1 MGKLSRNFVAGRM
14 NKTFDERVVPNGE
27 YIDAM
32 NIRMGSTED
41 SEIGVLENTKG
52 NIALSRLAYS
62 PFPTFVTAIP
72 LSPSAKCIGAV
83 SDDANETIY
92 WFVTDPQFINGVRL
106 DMIVSLN
113 VLTDILTYHVVS
125 YVVLNFNANYLIT
138 GANIIGDLLF
148 FTNDY
153 NPPRFINTK
162 KTYNTPLNTTTD
174 DITAEELLVIKKPPL
189 KSPVV
194 QPLVTNSQST
204 YMDTRF
210 ICFAYRY
217 KYADG
222 EYSATSQ
229 WSAPSFV
236 PKPFQFS
243 INSYLNEGMTNACN
257 TAIITYNTGGPLVV
271 GIDLLFKQ
279 MSSNVIKVI
288 EKINKK
294 QAGFGNNQSVQFTF
308 DNSKI
313 FTILPESELLRL
325 YDNVPRFAKAQTLM
339 GNRLMYGNYIEGY
352 NLIDKNDAPVK
363 LEYQTTLIS
372 EIIGESSLPDGR
384 ESGQYTIDTTISI
397 PNCIVTV
404 DFTGANLVQG
414 AILSVELIISHA
426 DFSGTIPTEQTDPI
440 SINFSFFLPQDFT
453 SVYQMA
459 TSSTFQNTVG
469 TSLPLGNIQTV
480 FPANSC
486 TGITF
491 TDAVNCALPAT
502 LSYSGGTLTKY
513 KSGISVGGQAIEVIT
528 SPGSNVIGL
537 KIIAMRYVN
546 NTTTPTVNAY
556 EYYSYIF
563 AEATFQE
570 IGNPRS
576 LHSNRGYQI
585 GMVYMDEFHRSS
597 TALVS
602 TFTDT
607 EHIPCGY
614 ADRKNSIQV
623 TIPTTQIAPYWATR
637 YKFVIKPD
645 QENYET
651 IYSSLFFKSPTTN
664 EVYFL
669 LEGENP
675 RKIEKGDRLIVKAD
689 SNGPT
694 QTCVYATVLDT
705 QAQAEGFIEPVSE
718 AIPPAGVYM
727 KISPNDFVVVD
738 DPESTVAPGYQTRCA
753 DPGEGAGAILTYP
766 MSTFRGAGYDPANPS
781 WEYEDYSVPAGS
793 KITLNFR
800 FVRRGS
806 GGGNRQCE
814 RREYTLD
821 LNLISS
827 NSYDN
832 MYEWWIGDDVES
844 LIDTGIKNVGG
855 SGCPIDN
862 EFIQTLMTTV
872 STGPF
877 PIPSAL
883 CTNYYQFARL
893 TDTNELV
900 LVLRGTDPCT
910 IGIGGNDKRQSCT
923 SANAQVFRSN
933 NLFIFETEPQDS
945 LPDIFFEND
954 LSFSIDEDGYHSGN
968 VQTQTSTLPAIVDTG
983 FFNCFTFG
991 NGAESY
997 KIRDSIVGVPMNLG
1011 NRVTQVSAQDYKES
1025 DRFADITYSGIFNA
1039 ESNVN
1044 KLNEFNLGL
1053 LNYKRLE
1060 TSFGEIFKMDGRQT
1074 DVLVL
1079 QEDKISYVLAGKNLL
1094 SDSAAGG
1101 AITSVPE
1108 VLGTQIARTDKYG
1121 ISFNPESYVQWG
1133 SDRYFTDAKRGVVLQ
1148 LRGDSYSNE
1157 QLMVISDAN
1166 MRTWFRDEFNR
1177 SFNTQKLGGYDPYS
1191 NEYVL
1196 VSNNRLLPINPEC
1209 IPCRT
1214 NQTLTLNNPIDP
1226 ESGYAEFNYCVDV
1239 GTLVGLVGV
1248 EYNVQSIADG
1258 ATFNVIAVFN
1268 GTGAE
1273 SGFVDENGGFSF
1285 DKNIIYNE
1293 VANII
1298 IQYTGPVT
1306 LSINV
1311 YCPAAKTLRI
1321 VQIVLTINSEAGDTI
1336 DAQYRYTNGT
1346 FTGALQS
1353 NFVTFASGTDSPLV
1367 SWYNIVS
1374 GSEGNPG
1381 FPPSGSTMRMQTN
1394 LITATGLYQNPSRD
1408 KFKYL
1413 KTQTL
1418 YNNNTI
1424 DINALLS
1431 NPATQTATPIVS
1443 SSSTLYYADF
1453 IVPIDTTNP
1462 VNYLYLIWDL
1472 TSSVPSSLCYDA
1484 TDINAVCCE
1493 CTFCGPSEC
1502 IQVTITPEFSE
1513 EGFTTVQFS
1522 LGSCGVPG
1530 LYEVTLKDTDPPIT
1544 VCVNSSGA
1552 SLNYQITEG
1561 NPILTID
1568 SCGCTP

>member
-1 MGKLSRNFVAGRM
+1 MGKLSRNFVAGKM

-52 NIALSRLAYS
+52 NIALSRLAFNIDLLNFS
-62 PFPTFVTAIP
+62 AAP
-72 LSPSAKCIGAV
+72 LSINAKCIGAIA
-83 SDDANETIY
+83 DDANETIY
-92 WFVTDPQFINGVRL
+92 WFVTDPSFVMPPSTGSVKL

-113 VLTDILTYHVVS
+113 ILTGILTYHVVS
-125 YVVLNFNANYLIT
+125 FVVLNFNENYLIT
-138 GANIIGDLLF
+138 GVNIIGDLLF
-148 FTNDY
+148 FTDDY
-153 NPPRFINTK
+153 NPPRFINIK
-162 KTYNTPLNTTTD
+162 RTYNLPTNQFD
-174 DITAEELLVIKKPPL
+174 FNGITSEELLVIKKPPL
-189 KSPVV
+189 ESPVV
-194 QPLVTNSQST
+194 QPIVTNSQST
-204 YMDTRF
+204 FMDTRF

-236 PKPFQFS
+236 PKPFQFT

-271 GIDLLFKQ
+271 GVDLLFKQ

-294 QAGFGNNQSVQFTF
+294 QAGFGNNAPKQYTF

-339 GNRLMYGNYIEGY
+339 GNRLMYGNYVEGY
-352 NLIDKNDAPVK
+352 DLIDRNDAPVK

-372 EIIGESSLPDGR
+372 EVIGESSLDDNTV
-384 ESGQYTIDTTISI
+384 SGEYSIDTTITI
-397 PNCIVTV
+397 PNSVVEI
-404 DFTGANLVQG
+404 DFAGANLVQG
-414 AILSVELIISHA
+414 AILSLELIISHA
-426 DFSGTIPTEQTDPI
+426 DFSGDVTPTEQTE
-440 SINFSFFLPQDFT
+440 SLSLNFSFFLLQDYN
-453 SVYQMA
+453 SVYEMA
-459 TSSTFQNTVG
+459 TSVEFQNAIG

-480 FPANSC
+480 FPFNSC

-491 TDAVNCALPAT
+491 TDSVNCALPAT
-502 LSYSGGTLTKY
+502 LPYSGGTLTKY
-513 KSGISVGGQAIEVIT
+513 KSGISAGGQAVEIIST
-528 SPGSNVIGL
+528 PGSDMISL
-537 KIIAMRYVN
+537 KIIAMRYVDD
-546 NTTTPTVNAY
+546 TTTPTVNAY
-556 EYYSYIF
+556 EYYSYTF

-585 GMVYMDEFHRSS
+585 GMVYMDEFNRSS

-607 EHIPCGY
+607 EHIPCGF

-651 IYSSLFFKSPTTN
+651 IYSTIFFKSPTTN

-694 QTCVYATVLDT
+694 QTCVYATVLET
-705 QAQAEGFIEPVSE
+705 QSQAEGFIEPATDVV
-718 AIPPAGVYM
+718 PPAGVYM
-727 KISPNDFVVVD
+727 KINPNDFVVVE
-738 DPESTVAPGYQTRCA
+738 DPNSTIAPGLQSRCA
-753 DPGEGAGAILTYP
+753 NPGAGAGAILTYP
-766 MSTFRGAGYDPANPS
+766 MNIADPSNPGMFI
-781 WEYEDYSVPAGS
+781 DYTVPAGS
-793 KITLNFR
+793 KIVINIR
-800 FVRRGS
+800 FERRGA
-806 GGGNRQCE
+806 GAGNRQCE

-821 LNLISS
+821 LTLISS
-827 NSYDN
+827 NNYDN
-832 MYEWWIGDDVES
+832 MADWWNGDNVEA
-844 LIDTGIKNVGG
+844 LIDSGVKNVGG
-855 SGCPIDN
+855 SGCPIEN
-862 EFIQTLMTTV
+862 EYIPTLMTTS

-910 IGIGGNDKRQSCT
+910 IGIGGNDKRRSCT
-923 SANAQVFRSN
+923 SANIQVFRAN

-954 LSFSIDEDGYHSGN
+954 LSFAIDEDGYHSGN
-968 VQTQTSTLPAIVDTG
+968 VQTQTSSLPAIIDTG

-1011 NRVTQVSAQDYKES
+1011 NRVTQVSAQDYKEA

-1094 SDSAAGG
+1094 SDAAAGG

-1196 VSNNRLLPINPEC
+1196 VSNDRLLPISPQC
-1209 IPCRT
+1209 IPCGT
-1214 NQTLTLNNPIDP
+1214 NQTLTLNDAIDP
-1226 ESGYAEFNYCVDV
+1226 LIGYAEFDYCVDV
-1239 GTLVGLVGV
+1239 GALVGDVNIT
-1248 EYNVQSIADG
+1248 YNIQSIESG
-1258 ATFNVIAVFN
+1258 ESFNIIANFN
-1268 GTGAE
+1268 LVNTE
-1273 SGFVDENGGFSF
+1273 SGFVDEDGLFSF
-1285 DKNIIYNE
+1285 SKGVNNIE
-1293 VANII
+1293 VANIKI
-1298 IQYTGPVT
+1298 RYTGAVT
-1306 LSINV
+1306 LSVNV
-1311 YCPAAKTLRI
+1311 ACPLAKTLNI
-1321 VQIVLTINSEAGDTI
+1321 VQVVLTINSEAGDTI

-1353 NFVTFASGTDSPLV
+1353 NFVTFASGTTSPLV

-1374 GSEGNPG
+1374 GPEGNAG
-1381 FPPSGSTMRMQTN
+1381 FPQGGSTMRMQTN
-1394 LITATGLYQNPSRD
+1394 LITATGLYQNSSRD

-1413 KTQTL
+1413 KSSTL
-1418 YNNNTI
+1418 YGNNTI
-1424 DINALLS
+1424 DINAML
-1431 NPATQTATPIVS
+1431 NNVNTYTATPIVS
-1443 SSSTLYYADF
+1443 ASSSLYYAEF
-1453 IVPIDTTNP
+1453 TVPSSTYSGE
-1462 VNYLYLIWDL
+1462 YLYLIWDL
-1472 TSSVPSSLCYDA
+1472 TSSVAQGLCYDP

-1493 CTFCGPSEC
+1493 CTYCGPSEC
-1502 IQVTITPEFSE
+1502 VEITINPNGADCVI
-1513 EGFTTVQFS
+1513 GF
-1522 LGSCGVPG
+1522 LNGICGTPG
-1530 LYEVTLKDTDPPIT
+1530 LYQVTLKEDDPPLTICINSAGTPNIQYEIT
-1544 VCVNSSGA
+1544 
-1552 SLNYQITEG
+1552 QG
-1561 NPILTID
+1561 NPILTVD
-1568 SCGCTP
+1568 SCGCTPP

>member
-1 MGKLSRNFVAGRM
+1 MAKLSRNFVAGRM

-32 NIRMGSTED
+32 NIRMGSTEN
-41 SEIGVLENTKG
+41 SEVGVIENTKG
-52 NIALSRLAYS
+52 NIALSRLAFSLIPSYA
-62 PFPTFVTAIP
+62 PNP
-72 LSPSAKCIGAV
+72 LSINAKCIGAI

-92 WFVTDPQFINGVRL
+92 WFVTDPEFIDPYSGGPLKL

-113 VLTDILTYHVVS
+113 IITGILTYHVVS
-125 YVVLNFNANYLIT
+125 FQVLNFNENYLIT
-138 GANIIGDLLF
+138 GINIIGDLLF
-148 FTNDY
+148 FTDDY
-153 NPPRFINTK
+153 NPPRFINIK
-162 KTYNTPLNTTTD
+162 RTYDLPINTLVD
-174 DITAEELLVIKKPPL
+174 GFTAESILVIKKPPL
-189 KSPVV
+189 ESPAI
-194 QPLVTNSQST
+194 QPIVTNSQST

-236 PKPFQFS
+236 PKPFQFT

-257 TAIITYNTGGPLVV
+257 TAIINYNTGGPLVV

-288 EKINKK
+288 EKINK
-294 QAGFGNNQSVQFTF
+294 QEAGFSDDEPRQYRF

-352 NLIDKNDAPVK
+352 DLLDINLAPVK

-372 EIIGESSLPDGR
+372 EIIGESSLPDNT
-384 ESGQYTIDTTISI
+384 ESGQYSIDTTITI
-397 PNCIVTV
+397 PHSVVTV

-414 AILSVELIISHA
+414 AILSLELIISHA
-426 DFSGTIPTEQTDPI
+426 DFSGDVIPSELTE
-440 SINFSFFLPQDFT
+440 SVNLNFSFFLLQDYT
-453 SVYQMA
+453 SVYEMA
-459 TSSTFQNTVG
+459 TSVAFQNAVG
-469 TSLPLGNIQTV
+469 TSLPSGNIQTV
-480 FPANSC
+480 YPFNSC

-491 TDAVNCALPAT
+491 TDDVNCQLPAT
-502 LSYSGGTLTKY
+502 LDYSGGTLTKY
-513 KSGISVGGQAIEVIT
+513 KSGISAGGQAIEIIA
-528 SPGSNVIGL
+528 SPGSNIIKF
-537 KIIAMRYVN
+537 KIIAMRYVDD
-546 NTTTPTVNAY
+546 TTTPTVNAY
-556 EYYSYIF
+556 EYYSYTF

-585 GMVYMDEFHRSS
+585 GMVYMDEFNRSS

-602 TFTDT
+602 TLTDT
-607 EHIPCGY
+607 EHIPCGF
-614 ADRKNSIQV
+614 ADKKNSIQV

-651 IYSSLFFKSPTTN
+651 IYSTIFFKSPTTN

-694 QTCVYATVLDT
+694 QTCTYATVLET
-705 QAQAEGFIEPVSE
+705 QSQAKGFIEPATEVV
-718 AIPPAGVYM
+718 PPAGVYM
-727 KISPNDFVVVD
+727 KINPNDFVVVE
-738 DPESTVAPGYQTRCA
+738 DPESTIAPGTITKTE
-753 DPGEGAGAILTYP
+753 DPGNGLGPMVIYP
-766 MSTFRGAGYDPANPS
+766 MNTYRGAGYNPS
-781 WEYEDYSVPAGS
+781 HPTWQYEDYTIPAGS
-793 KITLNFR
+793 KIVLHIR
-800 FVRRGS
+800 FERRGA
-806 GGGNRQCE
+806 GNGNRLCE

-821 LNLISS
+821 LTLVSS
-827 NSYDN
+827 NNYDN
-832 MYEWWIGDDVES
+832 MYDWWNGENVES
-844 LIDTGIKNVGG
+844 LIDSGIKNVGG
-855 SGCPIDN
+855 GGCAIEN
-862 EFIQTLMTTV
+862 QYISNLMV
-872 STGPF
+872 SSSLA
-877 PIPSAL
+877 PSLPLPHAL
-883 CTNYYQFARL
+883 CTNYYQFVRF
-893 TDTNELV
+893 TDTNQLA
-900 LVLRGTDPCT
+900 LLARGTYPCT
-910 IGIGGNDKRQSCT
+910 QGIGGYDKRKST
-923 SANAQVFRSN
+923 ASVNIEVFRAN

-954 LSFSIDEDGYHSGN
+954 LSFAIDENGYHEGN
-968 VQTQTSTLPAIVDTG
+968 VQNQSSTLPAIIDTG

-1011 NRVTQVSAQDYKES
+1011 NRVTQVSAQDYKEA

-1053 LNYKRLE
+1053 LNFKRLE

-1094 SDSAAGG
+1094 SDASAGG

-1166 MRTWFRDEFNR
+1166 MRTWFRDEFNS

-1196 VSNNRLLPINPEC
+1196 VSNNRLLPINQQC
-1209 IPCRT
+1209 IPCGT
-1214 NQTLTLNNPIDP
+1214 NQTLTLNDEINPDL
-1226 ESGYAEFNYCVDV
+1226 GYAEFNYCVDV
-1239 GTLVGLVGV
+1239 SALVGQVTI
-1248 EYNVQSIADG
+1248 EYNVQSIESGQQFNIISEFDG
-1258 ATFNVIAVFN
+1258 NTE
-1268 GTGAE
+1268 E
-1273 SGFVDENGGFSF
+1273 SGFTDEDGQLVFSK
-1285 DKNIIYNE
+1285 DVNNIE
-1293 VANII
+1293 VANIA
-1298 IQYTGPVT
+1298 IQYTGAVT
-1306 LSINV
+1306 LSVNV
-1311 YCPAAKTLRI
+1311 RCPQAKTLNI
-1321 VQIVLTINSEAGDTI
+1321 VQVVLTVNSEAGDTI

-1353 NFVTFASGTDSPLV
+1353 NFVTFASGTNSPLV
-1367 SWYNIVS
+1367 SWYNIVT
-1374 GSEGNPG
+1374 GPEGNTG
-1381 FPPSGSTMRMQTN
+1381 FPPAGSTMRMQTN
-1394 LITATGLYQNPSRD
+1394 LITATGLYQNQSRD
-1408 KFKYL
+1408 KFRYL
-1413 KTQTL
+1413 KSSTL
-1418 YNNNTI
+1418 YGNNTA
-1424 DINALLS
+1424 DLNTMLGLS
-1431 NPATQTATPIVS
+1431 TIATPIVTAS
-1443 SSSTLYYADF
+1443 SSLYYAEF
-1453 IVPIDTTNP
+1453 TVPASIYSGD
-1462 VNYLYLIWDL
+1462 YLYLIWDL
-1472 TSSVPSSLCYDA
+1472 TSSVPSSLCYGASIDE
-1484 TDINAVCCE
+1484 VCCD
-1493 CTFCGPSEC
+1493 CTFCGFSEC
-1502 IQVTITPEFSE
+1502 IQVTINPNNTDC
-1513 EGFTTVQFS
+1513 TVTFP
-1522 LGSCGVPG
+1522 LGLCGGSVP
-1530 LYEVTLKDTDPPIT
+1530 YTVSLKDYDDPLTI
-1544 VCVNSSGA
+1544 CVDPSGNA
-1552 SLNYQITEG
+1552 FVNYQITEG
-1561 NPILTID
+1561 NPILTVD
-1568 SCGCTP
+1568 SCGCE

>member
-1 MGKLSRNFVAGRM
+1 MGKLSRNFVAGKM

-32 NIRMGSTED
+32 NIRMGSTEN

-52 NIALSRLAYS
+52 NIALSILAFTF
-62 PFPTFVTAIP
+62 FPSFSTAIP
-72 LSPSAKCIGAV
+72 LSINAKCIGAI

-92 WFVTDPQFINGVRL
+92 WFVTDPNWGGNTKI

-125 YVVLNFNANYLIT
+125 FVVLNFNPNYLIT
-138 GANIIGDLLF
+138 GVNIIGDLLF
-148 FTNDY
+148 FTDDY

-162 KTYNTPLNTTTD
+162 KAYNLPINTFD
-174 DITAEELLVIKKPPL
+174 ANGITAEELLVIKKPPL
-189 KSPVV
+189 ESPAV
-194 QPLVTNSQST
+194 QPLATNSQST

-257 TAIITYNTGGPLVV
+257 AAIITYNTGGPLVV

-288 EKINKK
+288 EKIDKK
-294 QAGFGNNQSVQFTF
+294 QAGFFHNEPRQFTF

-313 FTILPESELLRL
+313 FTVLPESELLRL
-325 YDNVPRFAKAQTLM
+325 YDNVPRFAKSQTLM

-352 NLIDKNDAPVK
+352 NLIDKNEAPTK
-363 LEYQTTLIS
+363 LEYETTLIS
-372 EIIGESSLPDGR
+372 EIIGESSLPDNTV
-384 ESGQYTIDTTISI
+384 SGQYDIDTTITIFNSVVEI
-397 PNCIVTV
+397 

-414 AILSVELIISHA
+414 AILSLELIISHA
-426 DFSGTIPTEQTDPI
+426 DFSGDVEPTETTE
-440 SINFSFFLPQDFT
+440 SLSLNFSFFLLQDYG
-453 SVYQMA
+453 SVYEMA
-459 TSSTFQNTVG
+459 TSVEFQNAIG

-480 FPANSC
+480 FPFNSC

-491 TDAVNCALPAT
+491 TDSVNCALPAT
-502 LSYSGGTLTKY
+502 LDYSGGTLTKY
-513 KSGISVGGQAIEVIT
+513 KSGISAGGQAIEVIA
-528 SPGSNVIGL
+528 SPGSDVIGL
-537 KIIAMRYVN
+537 KIIAMRYVD
-546 NTTTPTVNAY
+546 NTSTPTVNAY
-556 EYYSYIF
+556 EYYSYTF

-585 GMVYMDEFHRSS
+585 GMVYMDEFNRSS

-602 TFTDT
+602 TRTDT
-607 EHIPCGY
+607 EHIPCGF

-651 IYSSLFFKSPTTN
+651 IYSSIFFKSPTTN

-694 QTCVYATVLDT
+694 QTCTYATVLET
-705 QAQAEGFIEPVSE
+705 QAQAEGFIEPATNVV
-718 AIPPAGVYM
+718 PPAGVYM
-727 KISPNDFVVVD
+727 KINPNDFVVVE
-738 DPESTVAPGYQTRCA
+738 DPNSTIAPGTQNRCE
-753 DPGEGAGAILTYP
+753 DPGAGAGAILTYP
-766 MSTFRGAGYDPANPS
+766 MNIADPSNPGMFI
-781 WEYEDYSVPAGS
+781 DYTVPAGS
-793 KITLNFR
+793 KIVINIR
-800 FVRRGS
+800 FERRGA
-806 GGGNRQCE
+806 GGGNRSCE

-821 LNLISS
+821 LTLISS
-827 NSYDN
+827 NDYDN
-832 MYEWWIGDDVES
+832 MEDWWNGDNVEA
-844 LIDTGIKNVGG
+844 LIDSGVKNVGG
-855 SGCPIDN
+855 GGCPIEN
-862 EFIQTLMTTV
+862 EYIPTTLFTS

-877 PIPSAL
+877 TIPSAL

-900 LVLRGTDPCT
+900 LMLRGTDPCT
-910 IGIGGNDKRQSCT
+910 IGIGGNDKRRSCT
-923 SANAQVFRSN
+923 SANIQVFRAN

-954 LSFSIDEDGYHSGN
+954 LSFAIDEDGYHQGN
-968 VQTQTSTLPAIVDTG
+968 IQNQDATTPAIIDTG

-1025 DRFADITYSGIFNA
+1025 DRFSDITYSGIFNA

-1044 KLNEFNLGL
+1044 RLNEFNLGL

-1060 TSFGEIFKMDGRQT
+1060 SSFGEIFKMDGRQT

-1094 SDSAAGG
+1094 SDAAAGG

-1157 QLMVISDAN
+1157 QLMVVSDMN

-1196 VSNNRLLPINPEC
+1196 VSNNKLLPINPQC
-1209 IPCRT
+1209 IPCGT
-1214 NQTLTLNNPIDP
+1214 NQTLTLNNAIDP
-1226 ESGYAEFNYCVDV
+1226 ELGYAEFNYCVDV
-1239 GTLVGLVGV
+1239 GSLVGVSGV
-1248 EYNVQSIADG
+1248 EYNIQSIADD
-1258 ATFNVIAVFN
+1258 ATFNIIVNFN
-1268 GTGAE
+1268 GNTDE
-1273 SGFVDENGGFSF
+1273 SGFVDTNGAFTF
-1285 DKNIIYNE
+1285 EKNVNNVE
-1293 VANII
+1293 VANIT
-1298 IQYTGPVT
+1298 IQYTGPVI
-1306 LSINV
+1306 LSVNV
-1311 YCPAAKTLRI
+1311 SCANAKTLNI
-1321 VQIVLTINSEAGDTI
+1321 VQVVLTINSEAGDTI

-1367 SWYNIVS
+1367 SFYNMVS
-1374 GSEGNPG
+1374 GPEGNPG

-1413 KTQTL
+1413 KTETL
-1418 YNNNTI
+1418 YSNNTT
-1424 DINALLS
+1424 DINTLLS
-1431 NPATQTATPIVS
+1431 LAQTATPIVS
-1443 SSSTLYYADF
+1443 ASSTLYYADF
-1453 IVPIDTTNP
+1453 TVAGGLTNP

-1484 TDINAVCCE
+1484 TDIDAVCCD

-1502 IQVTITPEFSE
+1502 IQVTITPEYSE
-1513 EGFTTVQFS
+1513 EGFTTVVFP
-1522 LGSCGVPG
+1522 LGVCGG
-1530 LYEVTLKDTDPPIT
+1530 STSYEVTLKDTDPPVT
-1544 VCVNSSGA
+1544 VCVNPSGSSFV
-1552 SLNYQITEG
+1552 NYEITDG
-1561 NPILTID
+1561 NPTLTVD
-1568 SCGCTP
+1568 SCGCT

>member
-1 MGKLSRNFVAGRM
+1 MGKLSRNFVAGKM

-32 NIRMGSTED
+32 NIRMGSTEN

-52 NIALSRLAYS
+52 NIALSRLAFS
-62 PFPTFVTAIP
+62 FFPSFYAPNP
-72 LSPSAKCIGAV
+72 LSINAKCIGAI

-92 WFVTDPQFINGVRL
+92 WFVTDPEFIDPYSGGPLKL

-113 VLTDILTYHVVS
+113 ILTGILTYHVVS
-125 YVVLNFNANYLIT
+125 FVVLNFNENYLIT
-138 GANIIGDLLF
+138 GVNIIEDLLF
-148 FTNDY
+148 FTDDY
-153 NPPRFINTK
+153 NPPRFINIK
-162 KTYNTPLNTTTD
+162 KAYDLPLNTLD
-174 DITAEELLVIKKPPL
+174 AGGITAEELLVIKKPPL
-189 KSPVV
+189 ESPAV
-194 QPLVTNSQST
+194 QPIVTNSQST

-236 PKPFQFS
+236 PKPFQFT
-243 INSYLNEGMTNACN
+243 INSYLNEGMTNVCN

-294 QAGFGNNQSVQFTF
+294 QAGFGNNQSVQYTF

-313 FTILPESELLRL
+313 FTILPEAELLRL

-339 GNRLMYGNYIEGY
+339 GNRIMYGNYIEGY
-352 NLIDKNDAPVK
+352 DLIDLNGAPTK

-372 EIIGESSLPDGR
+372 EIIGDSSLPDNTI
-384 ESGQYTIDTTISI
+384 SGEYSIDTVITI
-397 PNCIVTV
+397 PNSVVEI
-404 DFTGANLVQG
+404 DFANANLVQG
-414 AILSVELIISHA
+414 AILSLELIISHA
-426 DFSGTIPTEQTDPI
+426 DFSGDVTPDEITE
-440 SINFSFFLPQDFT
+440 SLSLNFSFFLPQDYA
-453 SVYQMA
+453 SVYDMA
-459 TSSTFQNTVG
+459 TSIPFQNAVG

-491 TDAVNCALPAT
+491 TDAVNCALPTT
-502 LSYSGGTLTKY
+502 LTYSGGTLSLTKY
-513 KSGISVGGQAIEVIT
+513 KSGISAGGQAIEVIT
-528 SPGSNVIGL
+528 TPGSDVIGL
-537 KIIAMRYVN
+537 KIIAMRYVDD
-546 NTTTPTVNAY
+546 TTTPTVNAY
-556 EYYSYIF
+556 EYYSYTF

-585 GMVYMDEFHRSS
+585 GMVYMDEFNRSS

-607 EHIPCGY
+607 EHVPCGY
-614 ADRKNSIQV
+614 SDRKNSIQV

-651 IYSSLFFKSPTTN
+651 IYSSIFFNSPTTN

-669 LEGENP
+669 LEGENS

-689 SNGPT
+689 STGPT
-694 QTCVYATVLDT
+694 QTCVYATVLET
-705 QAQAEGFIEPVSE
+705 QSQAEDFIQPISGSV
-718 AIPPAGVYM
+718 PPAGVYM
-727 KISPNDFVVVD
+727 KINPNDFSVVEDANAVI
-738 DPESTVAPGYQTRCA
+738 APGQLEVSKWSPI
-753 DPGEGAGAILTYP
+753 PGLPNPLLEYP
-766 MSTFRGAGYDPANPS
+766 MNQEDSANPGL
-781 WEYEDYSVPAGS
+781 YLDYTVPAGS
-793 KITLNFR
+793 KIKLHFKFERKGTGN
-800 FVRRGS
+800 
-806 GGGNRQCE
+806 GGRQCE
-814 RREYTLD
+814 RRVYTLD
-821 LNLISS
+821 LDLISS
-827 NSYDN
+827 NNYDN
-832 MYEWWIGDDVES
+832 MFDWWNGENVEGVLNS
-844 LIDTGIKNVGG
+844 GIQDVGG
-855 SGCPIDN
+855 GGCPFDNQYIPTLALTNID
-862 EFIQTLMTTV
+862 
-872 STGPF
+872 
-877 PIPSAL
+877 IPSDGCINYYRFYRYPGTNKL
-883 CTNYYQFARL
+883 VLLVRGTNYCGGGP
-893 TDTNELV
+893 TDYK
-900 LVLRGTDPCT
+900 
-910 IGIGGNDKRQSCT
+910 KRT
-923 SANAQVFRSN
+923 SYVFVDIQVFRAN

-954 LSFSIDEDGYHSGN
+954 LSFAIDEDGYHSGN

-997 KIRDSIVGVPMNLG
+997 KIRDSIVGVPINLG

-1025 DRFADITYSGIFNA
+1025 DRFSDITYSGIFNP

-1053 LNYKRLE
+1053 LNFKRLE

-1079 QEDKISYVLAGKNLL
+1079 QENKISYVLAGKNLL
-1094 SDSAAGG
+1094 SDAAAGG

-1108 VLGTQIARTDKYG
+1108 VLGTQIARTEKYG
-1121 ISFNPESYVQWG
+1121 ISFNPESYVHWG

-1157 QLMVISDAN
+1157 QLMVVSEAN

-1196 VSNNRLLPINPEC
+1196 VSNDRLLPTNPQC
-1209 IPCRT
+1209 IPCGT
-1214 NQTLTLNNPIDP
+1214 NQTLTLNDVIDP
-1226 ESGYAEFNYCVDV
+1226 ELGYAEFNYCVDV
-1239 GTLVGLVGV
+1239 GALVGDVNIT
-1248 EYNVQSIADG
+1248 YNIQSIESG
-1258 ATFNVIAVFN
+1258 ESFNIIANFN
-1268 GTGAE
+1268 LVNTE
-1273 SGFVDENGGFSF
+1273 SGFVDEDGSFSF
-1285 DKNIIYNE
+1285 SKGVNNIE
-1293 VANII
+1293 VANIKI
-1298 IQYTGPVT
+1298 RYTGAVT
-1306 LSINV
+1306 LSVNV
-1311 YCPAAKTLRI
+1311 ACPLVKTLNI
-1321 VQIVLTINSEAGDTI
+1321 VQVVLTINSEAGDTI

-1353 NFVTFASGTDSPLV
+1353 NFVTFASGTSSPLV
-1367 SWYNIVS
+1367 SWYNIVT
-1374 GSEGNPG
+1374 GPEGNAG
-1381 FPPSGSTMRMQTN
+1381 FPPGGSTMRLQSN

-1413 KTQTL
+1413 KSSTL
-1418 YNNNTI
+1418 YGNNTV
-1424 DINALLS
+1424 DINAMLGLS
-1431 NPATQTATPIVS
+1431 TTATPIVS
-1443 SSSTLYYADF
+1443 ASSTLYYADF
-1453 IVPIDTTNP
+1453 TVPSSFYSGE
-1462 VNYLYLIWDL
+1462 YLYLIWDL
-1472 TSSVPSSLCYDA
+1472 TSSVPSSLCYGA
-1484 TDINAVCCE
+1484 TIDEVCCD
-1493 CTFCGPSEC
+1493 CTFCGFSEC
-1502 IQVTITPEFSE
+1502 IQVTITPEYSE
-1513 EGFTTVQFS
+1513 EGFTTVVFP
-1522 LGSCGVPG
+1522 LGVCGG
-1530 LYEVTLKDTDPPIT
+1530 STSYEVTLKDTDPPLT
-1544 VCVNSSGA
+1544 VCVNPSGNIYV
-1552 SLNYQITEG
+1552 NYQITEG
-1561 NPILTID
+1561 NPTLTVD
-1568 SCGCTP
+1568 GCACE

>member
-1 MGKLSRNFVAGRM
+1 M

-32 NIRMGSTED
+32 NIRMGSTEN
-41 SEIGVLENTKG
+41 SEVGVLENTKG
-52 NIALSRLAYS
+52 NIALSRLG
-62 PFPTFVTAIP
+62 FTTDTVTPTFAP
-72 LSPSAKCIGAV
+72 LSINAKCIGAI

-92 WFVTDPQFINGVRL
+92 WFVTDKDYYNPIIGYQKL
-106 DMIVSLN
+106 DLIVSLN
-113 VLTDILTYHVVS
+113 VLTGFITYNVIS
-125 YVVLNFNANYLIT
+125 FQVLNFNENYLIT
-138 GANIIGDLLF
+138 GVNIIGDLLF
-148 FTNDY
+148 FTDDY
-153 NPPRFINTK
+153 NPPRFINIK
-162 KTYNTPLNTTTD
+162 RTYNSNSID
-174 DITAEELLVIKKPPL
+174 SFTAESILVIKKPPL
-189 KSPVV
+189 ESPAV
-194 QPLVTNSQST
+194 QPIVTNSQST

-217 KYADG
+217 KYEDG

-288 EKINKK
+288 EKINKEE
-294 QAGFGNNQSVQFTF
+294 AGFGNNQLVQYTF

-313 FTILPESELLRL
+313 FTILPESQLLRL

-339 GNRLMYGNYIEGY
+339 GNRLMYGNYVEGY
-352 NLIDKNDAPVK
+352 NLIDKNNAPTK

-372 EIIGESSLPDGR
+372 EIIGESSLPDDT
-384 ESGQYTIDTTISI
+384 ESGEYSIDTTITI
-397 PNCIVTV
+397 PNSVVTI
-404 DFTGANLVQG
+404 DFAGANLVQG

-426 DFSGTIPTEQTDPI
+426 DFSGDVTPTGTTD
-440 SINFSFFLPQDFT
+440 SVNLNFSFFLPQDYT
-453 SVYQMA
+453 SVYEMA
-459 TSSTFQNTVG
+459 TSVQFQNAVG

-480 FPANSC
+480 FPFNSC

-491 TDAVNCALPAT
+491 TDDVNCQLPAT
-502 LSYSGGTLTKY
+502 LPSTSGTLTKY
-513 KSGISVGGQAIEVIT
+513 KSGISAGGQAIEVIAT
-528 SPGSNVIGL
+528 PGSDVIGF
-537 KIIAMRYVN
+537 KIIAMRYVD

-556 EYYSYIF
+556 EYYSYTF

-585 GMVYMDEFHRSS
+585 GMVYMDEFNRSS

-602 TFTDT
+602 TFNDT
-607 EHIPCGY
+607 EHVPCGY

-645 QENYET
+645 EENYET

-705 QAQAEGFIEPVSE
+705 QSQAEGFIEPVSN

-738 DPESTVAPGYQTRCA
+738 DPNSTIAPGYQTRCEP
-753 DPGEGAGAILTYP
+753 PGSGAGAILTYP
-766 MSTFRGAGYDPANPS
+766 MNQPDPNNPGMFI
-781 WEYEDYSVPAGS
+781 DYSVPAGS

-806 GGGNRQCE
+806 GGGNNSCE

-832 MYEWWIGDDVES
+832 MYEWWIGDDVEA

-855 SGCPIDN
+855 SGCPIEN
-862 EFIQTLMTTV
+862 EFIPTLMTTV

-877 PIPSAL
+877 LLPAAV

-900 LVLRGTDPCT
+900 LLLRGTKPCT
-910 IGIGGNDKRQSCT
+910 IGIGGHDKRQSCT
-923 SANAQVFRSN
+923 SANVQVFRSN

-954 LSFSIDEDGYHSGN
+954 LSFAIDENGYHDGN
-968 VQTQTSTLPAIVDTG
+968 VQTQTSTLPAIIDTG

-1011 NRVTQVSAQDYKES
+1011 NRVTQVSEQDYKEA
-1025 DRFADITYSGIFNA
+1025 DRFSDITYSGIFNA

-1044 KLNEFNLGL
+1044 RLNEFNLGL

-1060 TSFGEIFKMDGRQT
+1060 SSFGEIFKMDGRQT

-1094 SDSAAGG
+1094 SDAAAGG

-1108 VLGTQIARTDKYG
+1108 VLGTQIARTEKYG

-1157 QLMVISDAN
+1157 QLMVVSEAN

-1196 VSNNRLLPINPEC
+1196 VSNDRLLPISPQC
-1209 IPCRT
+1209 IPCGT
-1214 NQTLTLNNPIDP
+1214 NQTLTLNDVIDP
-1226 ESGYAEFNYCVDV
+1226 ELGYAELEYCVDV
-1239 GTLVGLVGV
+1239 SAIVGYVNIL
-1248 EYNVQSIADG
+1248 YSVQSIEIG
-1258 ATFNVIAVFN
+1258 KTFNITSTFN
-1268 GTGAE
+1268 GVSVSSGTVNTSGQFQFSKNVNNIEVATIKIIYTGA
-1273 SGFVDENGGFSF
+1273 
-1285 DKNIIYNE
+1285 
-1293 VANII
+1293 
-1298 IQYTGPVT
+1298 VT
-1306 LSINV
+1306 LNV
-1311 YCPAAKTLRI
+1311 NVFCPIPQILNI
-1321 VQIVLTINSEAGDTI
+1321 VQVVLTVNAEAGDTI

-1353 NFVTFASGTDSPLV
+1353 NFVTFASGTTSPLV
-1367 SWYNIVS
+1367 SWYNMVT
-1374 GSEGNPG
+1374 GPEGNSG
-1381 FPPSGSTMRMQTN
+1381 FPPSGSTMRMQSN

-1413 KTQTL
+1413 KSDTL
-1418 YNNNTI
+1418 YSNNTA
-1424 DINALLS
+1424 DINTMLS
-1431 NPATQTATPIVS
+1431 LSTTATPIVS
-1443 SSSTLYYADF
+1443 ASSTLYYADF
-1453 IVPIDTTNP
+1453 TVPSNP
-1462 VNYLYLIWDL
+1462 SNVNYLYLIWDL
-1472 TSSVPSSLCYDA
+1472 TSSVAASLCYDA
-1484 TDINAVCCE
+1484 SDINAVCCD

-1502 IQVTITPEFSE
+1502 IQVTITPEYSE
-1513 EGFTTVQFS
+1513 EGFTTVQFPY
-1522 LGSCGVPG
+1522 GSCGIPG
-1530 LYEVTLKDTDPPIT
+1530 LYEVSLKDSEPPVT
-1544 VCVNSSGA
+1544 VCITSVGSVN
-1552 SLNYQITEG
+1552 LQYQITQG

-1568 SCGCTP
+1568 NCGCTP

>member
-14 NKTFDERVVPNGE
+14 NKTFDERVIPNGE

-32 NIRMGSTED
+32 NIRMGSTEN
-41 SEIGVLENTKG
+41 SEVGVIENTKG
-52 NIALSRLAYS
+52 NIPLSRLAFSLISSYA
-62 PFPTFVTAIP
+62 PNP
-72 LSPSAKCIGAV
+72 LSINAKCIGAI

-92 WFVTDPQFINGVRL
+92 WFVTDPEFIDPYSGGPYKL

-113 VLTDILTYHVVS
+113 ILTGALLYHVVS
-125 YVVLNFNANYLIT
+125 FNVLNFNENYLIT
-138 GANIIGDLLF
+138 GVNIIENLLF
-148 FTNDY
+148 FTDDY
-153 NPPRFINTK
+153 NPPRFINIK
-162 KTYNTPLNTTTD
+162 RTYDPPITTLVD
-174 DITAEELLVIKKPPL
+174 GFSAESILVIKKPPL
-189 KSPVV
+189 ESPEV
-194 QPLVTNSQST
+194 QPIVTNSQST

-236 PKPFQFS
+236 PKPFQFT
-243 INSYLNEGMTNACN
+243 INSFLNEGMTNACN

-288 EKINKK
+288 EKIDKE
-294 QAGFGNNQSVQFTF
+294 QAGFGNDEPRQYTF

-339 GNRLMYGNYIEGY
+339 GNRIMYGNYIEGY
-352 NLIDKNDAPVK
+352 DLLDINLAPVK

-372 EIIGESSLPDGR
+372 EIIGESSLPDDTQP
-384 ESGQYTIDTTISI
+384 GQYTIDTPKTILSSVV
-397 PNCIVTV
+397 NV
-404 DFTGANLVQG
+404 DFTGVNLVQG
-414 AILSVELIISHA
+414 AILSLELIISHA
-426 DFSGTIPTEQTDPI
+426 DFSGVTPDEQTDPI
-440 SINFSFFLPQDFT
+440 NINFSFFLPQNYN
-453 SVYQMA
+453 SVYEMA
-459 TSSTFQNTVG
+459 TSVAFQNAVG

-502 LSYSGGTLTKY
+502 LTYSGGTITLTKY
-513 KSGISVGGQAIEVIT
+513 KSGISAGGQAIEVIT
-528 SPGSNVIGL
+528 SPGSDIIGL
-537 KIIAMRYVN
+537 KIIAMRYVDD
-546 NTTTPTVNAY
+546 TTTPTINAY
-556 EYYSYIF
+556 EYYSYTF

-585 GMVYMDEFHRSS
+585 GMVYMDEFNRSS

-602 TFTDT
+602 TLNDT

-623 TIPTTQIAPYWATR
+623 TIPITQKAPYWATR

-645 QENYET
+645 EENYET
-651 IYSSLFFKSPTTN
+651 IYSSIFFKSPTTN

-669 LEGENP
+669 LEGENS

-694 QTCVYATVLDT
+694 QTCVYATVLET
-705 QAQAEGFIEPVSE
+705 QSQAEDFIQPVSG
-718 AIPPAGVYM
+718 AVPPAGVYM
-727 KISPNDFVVVD
+727 KINPNDFSVID
-738 DPESTVAPGYQTRCA
+738 DPNATIAPGQLEVSKWSPV
-753 DPGEGAGAILTYP
+753 PGLPNPLLEYP
-766 MSTFRGAGYDPANPS
+766 MNQEDPNNPGL
-781 WEYEDYSVPAGS
+781 YIDYTVPAGS
-793 KITLNFR
+793 KIKLHFKFERKGTGN
-800 FVRRGS
+800 
-806 GGGNRQCE
+806 GGRQCE
-814 RREYTLD
+814 RRVYTLD
-821 LNLISS
+821 LDLISS
-827 NSYDN
+827 NNYDN
-832 MYEWWIGDDVES
+832 MFDWWNGENVEG
-844 LIDTGIKNVGG
+844 LLNNGIQSVGG
-855 SGCPIDN
+855 GGCPFDN
-862 EFIQTLMTTV
+862 QYIGTLALTPTN
-872 STGPF
+872 
-877 PIPSAL
+877 IPSDGCINYYRFYRYPNNKL
-883 CTNYYQFARL
+883 VLLIRGTNYCGGGPTDYKKRTSYVFA
-893 TDTNELV
+893 N
-900 LVLRGTDPCT
+900 
-910 IGIGGNDKRQSCT
+910 I
-923 SANAQVFRSN
+923 QVFRAS
-933 NLFIFETEPQDS
+933 NLFIFETEPQDA

-954 LSFSIDEDGYHSGN
+954 LSFAIDENGYHEGN
-968 VQTQTSTLPAIVDTG
+968 VQNQTSTLDAIVDTG

-1025 DRFADITYSGIFNA
+1025 DRFSDITYSGIFNP

-1053 LNYKRLE
+1053 LNFKRLE
-1060 TSFGEIFKMDGRQT
+1060 SSFGEIFKMDGRQT

-1094 SDSAAGG
+1094 SDAAAGG

-1196 VSNNRLLPINPEC
+1196 TSNDRLLPINPQC
-1209 IPCRT
+1209 IPCGT
-1214 NQTLTLNNPIDP
+1214 NQTLTLNDEINPDL
-1226 ESGYAEFNYCVDV
+1226 GYAEFNYCVDV
-1239 GTLVGLVGV
+1239 SALVGQVTI
-1248 EYNVQSIADG
+1248 EYNVQSIESGEQFNIIAEFDG
-1258 ATFNVIAVFN
+1258 NTE
-1268 GTGAE
+1268 E
-1273 SGFVDENGGFSF
+1273 SGFTDEDGQLLFSK
-1285 DKNIIYNE
+1285 DVNNIE
-1293 VANII
+1293 VSNIT
-1298 IQYTGPVT
+1298 IQYTGAVT
-1306 LSINV
+1306 LSVNV
-1311 YCPAAKTLRI
+1311 RCPQAKTLNI
-1321 VQIVLTINSEAGDTI
+1321 VQVVLTVNSEAGDTI

-1353 NFVTFASGTDSPLV
+1353 NFITFASGTNSPLV
-1367 SWYNIVS
+1367 SWYNIVT
-1374 GSEGNPG
+1374 GPEGNSG

-1408 KFKYL
+1408 KFRYL
-1413 KTQTL
+1413 KSSTL
-1418 YNNNTI
+1418 YGNNTA
-1424 DINALLS
+1424 DLNTMLGLS
-1431 NPATQTATPIVS
+1431 TIATPIVS
-1443 SSSTLYYADF
+1443 ASSSLYYAEF
-1453 IVPIDTTNP
+1453 TVPASIYSGD
-1462 VNYLYLIWDL
+1462 YLYLIWDL
-1472 TSSVPSSLCYDA
+1472 TSSVPAALCYDA
-1484 TDINAVCCE
+1484 SDINAVCCD
-1493 CTFCGPSEC
+1493 CTFCNSFQC
-1502 IQVTITPEFSE
+1502 IEVTINPNNTDCTVVFPFGLCGSSE
-1513 EGFTTVQFS
+1513 SYTVS
-1522 LGSCGVPG
+1522 
-1530 LYEVTLKDTDPPIT
+1530 LKDYDDPIT
-1544 VCVNSSGA
+1544 ICIDSVGSANIQ
-1552 SLNYQITEG
+1552 YEITEG
-1561 NPILTID
+1561 NPILTVN
-1568 SCGCTP
+1568 SCGCE

>member
-32 NIRMGSTED
+32 NIRMGSTEN
-41 SEIGVLENTKG
+41 SEVGVIENTKG
-52 NIALSRLAYS
+52 NIPLSRLAFSLLSSYA
-62 PFPTFVTAIP
+62 PNP
-72 LSPSAKCIGAV
+72 LSINAKCIGAI

-92 WFVTDPQFINGVRL
+92 WFVTDPEFIDPYSGGPYKL

-113 VLTDILTYHVVS
+113 ILTGALLYHVVS
-125 YVVLNFNANYLIT
+125 FNVLNFNPNYLIT
-138 GANIIGDLLF
+138 GVNIIGDLLF
-148 FTNDY
+148 FTDDY

-162 KTYNTPLNTTTD
+162 RRYNLPTNQFD
-174 DITAEELLVIKKPPL
+174 FNGITSEELLVIKKPPL
-189 KSPVV
+189 ESPSV
-194 QPLVTNSQST
+194 QPIVTNSQST
-204 YMDTRF
+204 FMDTRF

-217 KYADG
+217 KYIDG

-236 PKPFQFS
+236 PKPFQFT

-257 TAIITYNTGGPLVV
+257 TAIINYNTGGPLVV

-294 QAGFGNNQSVQFTF
+294 QAGFGNNQLKQYTF

-352 NLIDKNDAPVK
+352 NLIDKNKAPTK

-372 EIIGESSLPDGR
+372 EVIGESSLPDSTS
-384 ESGQYTIDTTISI
+384 SGEYSIDIPKTI
-397 PNCIVTV
+397 PNSVVEV

-414 AILSVELIISHA
+414 AILSLELIISHA
-426 DFSGTIPTEQTDPI
+426 DFSGDVTPDEETE
-440 SINFSFFLPQDFT
+440 SLNLNFSFFLLQDYN
-453 SVYQMA
+453 SVYEMA
-459 TSSTFQNTVG
+459 TSVEFQNAIG

-480 FPANSC
+480 FPFNSC

-491 TDAVNCALPAT
+491 TDDVNCQLPAT
-502 LSYSGGTLTKY
+502 LTYSGGTLTLTKY
-513 KSGISVGGQAIEVIT
+513 KSGISAGGQAVEVIT
-528 SPGSNVIGL
+528 TPGSDVIGL
-537 KIIAMRYVN
+537 KIIAMRYVDD
-546 NTTTPTVNAY
+546 TTTPTVNAY
-556 EYYSYIF
+556 EYYSYTF

-585 GMVYMDEFHRSS
+585 GMVYMDEFNRSS

-607 EHIPCGY
+607 EHVPCGY
-614 ADRKNSIQV
+614 SDRKNSIQV

-651 IYSSLFFKSPTTN
+651 IYSSIFFKSPTNN

-669 LEGENP
+669 LEGENS

-694 QTCVYATVLDT
+694 QTCTYATVLET
-705 QAQAEGFIEPVSE
+705 QAQAEGFIEPDTNVV
-718 AIPPAGVYM
+718 PPAGVYM
-727 KISPNDFVVVD
+727 KINPNDFVVVE
-738 DPESTVAPGYQTRCA
+738 DPNSTVAPGTQSRCE
-753 DPGEGAGAILTYP
+753 DPGAGAGAILTYP
-766 MSTFRGAGYDPANPS
+766 MNIADPSNPGMFI
-781 WEYEDYSVPAGS
+781 DYTVPAGS
-793 KITLNFR
+793 KIVINIR
-800 FVRRGS
+800 FERRGS
-806 GGGNRQCE
+806 GGGNNSCE

-821 LNLISS
+821 LTLISS
-827 NSYDN
+827 NNYDN
-832 MYEWWIGDDVES
+832 MADWWNGDNVEA
-844 LIDTGIKNVGG
+844 LIDSGVKNVGG
-855 SGCPIDN
+855 SGCPIEN
-862 EFIQTLMTTV
+862 EYIPTLMTTL

-877 PIPSAL
+877 PIPAAV

-900 LVLRGTDPCT
+900 LVLRGTNPCT
-910 IGIGGNDKRQSCT
+910 AGIGGRDRRRSCT
-923 SANAQVFRSN
+923 SANIQVFRAN

-954 LSFSIDEDGYHSGN
+954 LSFEIDEDGYHFGN
-968 VQTQTSTLPAIVDTG
+968 VQNQGPTTPAIIDTG

-1011 NRVTQVSAQDYKES
+1011 NRVTQVSAQDYKEA

-1053 LNYKRLE
+1053 LNFKRLE

-1094 SDSAAGG
+1094 SDAAAGG

-1121 ISFNPESYVQWG
+1121 ISFNPESYVHWG

-1157 QLMVISDAN
+1157 QLMVVSDAN

-1196 VSNNRLLPINPEC
+1196 VSNNRLLPISPQC
-1209 IPCRT
+1209 IPCGT
-1214 NQTLTLNNPIDP
+1214 NQTLTLNDEIDP
-1226 ESGYAEFNYCVDV
+1226 SIGYAEFNYCVDL
-1239 GTLVGLVGV
+1239 GALVGEVQGDF
-1248 EYNVQSIADG
+1248 NVQSIESSAEFNIIAD
-1258 ATFNVIAVFN
+1258 FN
-1268 GTGAE
+1268 GTQID
-1273 SGFVDENGGFSF
+1273 SGFTNENGSF
-1285 DKNIIYNE
+1285 TFPKSVNNIE
-1293 VANII
+1293 VANIT
-1298 IQYTGPVT
+1298 IQYTGAVI
-1306 LSINV
+1306 LSLNIG
-1311 YCPAAKTLRI
+1311 CPQAKTLKI
-1321 VQIVLTINSEAGDTI
+1321 VQVVLTINSEAGDTI

-1353 NFVTFASGTDSPLV
+1353 NFVTFASGTASPLV

-1374 GSEGNPG
+1374 GPEGNAG
-1381 FPPSGSTMRMQTN
+1381 FPPAGSTMRMQSN

-1413 KTQTL
+1413 KTETL

-1431 NPATQTATPIVS
+1431 NPETQTATPIVS
-1443 SSSTLYYADF
+1443 ASSTLYYADF
-1453 IVPIDTTNP
+1453 TVPNDGTNP

-1472 TSSVPSSLCYDA
+1472 TSSVAQSLCYDA
-1484 TDINAVCCE
+1484 SDINAVCCD

-1502 IQVTITPEFSE
+1502 AEVTINPNNTDCSISFLNGQCAGIAPY
-1513 EGFTTVQFS
+1513 VVS
-1522 LGSCGVPG
+1522 LKSDDSP
-1530 LYEVTLKDTDPPIT
+1530 LT
-1544 VCVNSSGA
+1544 VCINSAGTY
-1552 SLNYQITEG
+1552 NIQYQIIQG
-1561 NPILTID
+1561 NPILTVD
-1568 SCGCTP
+1568 NCGCK